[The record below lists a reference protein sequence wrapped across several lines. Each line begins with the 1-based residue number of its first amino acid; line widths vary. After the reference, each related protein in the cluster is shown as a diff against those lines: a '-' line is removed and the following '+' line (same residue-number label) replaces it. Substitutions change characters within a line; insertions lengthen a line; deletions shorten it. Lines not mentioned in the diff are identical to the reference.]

1 MLFDYNLLYLII
13 KMFHFIYIYKK
24 KKKKK
29 KKKSTY
35 KALVIFN
42 YNLIITV

>member
-29 KKKSTY
+29 KSTY